1 MTSSATFRRSRER
14 SLSFDTGC
22 RFLPSLFDRLRKER
36 SVLIT
41 PGDHF
46 GVGRYIRVG
55 YGYDVDYTLRGL
67 ARVDLTLQELKKRA
81 GSAKSVRGETAR
93 RGAA

>member
-1 MTSSATFRRSRER
+1 M
-14 SLSFDTGC
+14 
-22 RFLPSLFDRLRKER
+22 
-36 SVLIT
+36 LIT

-67 ARVDLTLQELKKRA
+67 ARVDLVLEELRKKSGRSKA
-81 GSAKSVRGETAR
+81 VRVEIAR

>member
-1 MTSSATFRRSRER
+1 M
-14 SLSFDTGC
+14 
-22 RFLPSLFDRLRKER
+22 
-36 SVLIT
+36 LIT

-55 YGYDVDYTLRGL
+55 FGYDVEYTLRGL
-67 ARVDLTLQELKKRA
+67 ARIDLTLEELKK
-81 GSAKSVRGETAR
+81 KSGRPKAVGAEAVR

>member
-1 MTSSATFRRSRER
+1 
-14 SLSFDTGC
+14 
-22 RFLPSLFDRLRKER
+22 
-36 SVLIT
+36 VLIT

-55 YGYDVDYTLRGL
+55 FGYDVEYTLRGL
-67 ARVDLTLQELKKRA
+67 ARIDLTLEELKK
-81 GSAKSVRGETAR
+81 KSGRSKAVGAEAVR